1 MQSQAAK
8 LVKLA
13 CYQIP
18 LRWSCSGTFAPERH
32 AKAVS
37 VWCRRAEREAVKA
50 QAHDEASPVEIL
62 DLSRPAE
69 EQGGDEDVQIWRMEP
84 EELFSWN
91 GFPDVDVRRLVN
103 KIRGR
108 RRRAD

>member
-1 MQSQAAK
+1 M
-8 LVKLA
+8 
-13 CYQIP
+13 
-18 LRWSCSGTFAPERH
+18 
-32 AKAVS
+32 VS
-37 VWCRRAEREAVKA
+37 VQCRRTELEAMKA
-50 QAHDEASPVEIL
+50 RGRGDASPVEIL

-91 GFPDVDVRRLVN
+91 GFPDIDVRRLVN

>member
-1 MQSQAAK
+1 M
-8 LVKLA
+8 
-13 CYQIP
+13 
-18 LRWSCSGTFAPERH
+18 
-32 AKAVS
+32 
-37 VWCRRAEREAVKA
+37 KA

-69 EQGGDEDVQIWRMEP
+69 EQGGDEGVHIWHMEP

-91 GFPDVDVRRLVN
+91 GFPDLDLRGLVR

-108 RRRAD
+108 RA